1 MNSTFVHLVVTQA
14 LAGPYL
20 AVPAMSRHSALF
32 IASGRFTNF
41 FSHLLFTSA
50 LMKLNFLDTT
60 FRNFQSSAIFLS
72 REEGC
77 PLEGERWD
85 RPDGWGSAPAGLKGC
100 KFQSCSALEGS
111 GDKMGGAIRSKGYAL
126 SVVECGFFDCMAA
139 TNGGAIAATGTGNG
153 WIGSWYQK
161 QGLPGV
167 KIDRTCFQQCRVR
180 DTATGVDK
188 VGHVL
193 FAYSVQIG
201 IFDFSAWDCSVEG
214 SKHAALFSARCNDFL
229 TECGNMSLSSP
240 FTNGDVSAFQ
250 ILYVGEK
257 IPDGQKRVDGSWT
270 GIPAAIH
277 RFHHT
282 SGFKCEHV
290 YSANLNNGLSSH
302 VLENID
308 VIDTTLVDG
317 ETSHSA
323 IFYAWKS
330 NGDGSG
336 HEFQIRTCNVFDVV
350 HNSGKFYRLGPKN
363 WQYIPITPK
372 ISNCFTNVKD
382 WEERQNQAFIE
393 YSQDSYTP
401 NTFEMENELYC
412 IWKPTEPPLET
423 ETEELVDTITT
434 EAEPFESDG
443 PSSFDIDTFSEPDTD
458 PLSNDTE
465 IDATTQTDESDTEE
479 PGSQN
484 RGLPPGAIA
493 GIVIGIFLVILA
505 IIIILI
511 FLLRPRKI
519 SSSGSVQDDN
529 EMESEATTITTT
541 TEMSYPLATTAN
553 YNETQINQIFEL
565 SDSIEPAPFED
576 GIEEAI

>member
-1 MNSTFVHLVVTQA
+1 MNSTFVHLVVRQA

-20 AVPAMSRHSALF
+20 GVPAMSKHSALL
-32 IASGRFTNF
+32 IANGRFTNF
-41 FSHLLFTSA
+41 FSHFLFTSA
-50 LMKLNFLDTT
+50 LLKLKFLDTT
-60 FRNFQSSAIFLS
+60 FRNFQNSAILLS
-72 REEGC
+72 REDGC
-77 PLEGERWD
+77 PLEGGRWVHL
-85 RPDGWGSAPAGLKGC
+85 DGWGSASADLKGC
-100 KFQSCSALEGS
+100 QFQSCYILEGS
-111 GDKMGGAIRSKGYAL
+111 GDKMGGAILSKGYAL

-139 TNGGAIAATGTGNG
+139 TNGGAIAATGTGDG

-167 KIDRTCFQQCRVR
+167 KIDRACFQQCRVR
-180 DTATGVDK
+180 DMATGVDE

-201 IFDFSAWDCSVEG
+201 IFDFSALDCSMEG
-214 SKHAALFSARCNDFL
+214 SKRAALFFARCNDFL
-229 TECGNMSLSSP
+229 TERGNMSLSSA
-240 FTNGDVSAFQ
+240 FTGGDVSAFQ

-282 SGFKCEHV
+282 SGFQCEHV

-336 HEFQIRTCNVFDVV
+336 HELQIRTCNVFDVV

-363 WQYIPITPK
+363 WEYIPITPK
-372 ISNCFTNVKD
+372 ISNCLTNVQA
-382 WEERQNQAFIE
+382 WEERQNNIVIE

-401 NTFEMENELYC
+401 NTFKMENELYC

-423 ETEELVDTITT
+423 ETETATEEPLDTRITT
-434 EAEPFESDG
+434 EEPFESDG
-443 PSSFDIDTFSEPDTD
+443 PSSFDVDTFTV
-458 PLSNDTE
+458 DTE
-465 IDATTQTDESDTEE
+465 IGPATQTDESDTEDS
-479 PGSQN
+479 GIQN

-493 GIVIGIFLVILA
+493 GIVIGIFLVIA
-505 IIIILI
+505 IILILI

-519 SSSGSVQDDN
+519 SSSGSSQHDN
-529 EMESEATTITTT
+529 EMESEGATITATTET
-541 TEMSYPLATTAN
+541 SYPLVTTTN

-565 SDSIEPAPFED
+565 SDSIEPAPFES